1 MIGTTP
7 AELTQHVQGVEVSLA
22 KIYSAADVDVRI
34 VKNPPSIPRQ
44 DTIRLADLHG
54 MMASTTPVQAEQ
66 GELTVHMLVVT
77 KDVDEPETL
86 GVMFDFGTGDPGDM
100 PREGFAVFENAHDGL
115 STVRGNSPQALARE
129 VLLTTAHEL
138 SHVFNLHHADW
149 SGTSFDSGSTIE
161 GYSYTDTVKWSL
173 SPASLAHFKG
183 SCPQALVLPGA
194 GGWPFGMVTAA
205 HAGQHQAFPMDQ
217 YNVVPDSMSAA
228 ARSSTPVALS
238 MATRSSA
245 RDVTA
250 ASPLQLEIAS
260 AKTNYVVG
268 EAIALTVALVNA
280 GDSATEVVPLLNP
293 EYRFLTIAVRGPD
306 QQQFRTY
313 LPPVLRDA
321 RGSASRSLAAKDKVV
336 EEAKVFFGSDG
347 WTFEKPGD
355 YFIEATFPAGPKS
368 PDQYI
373 KSKQLKLTVEESRT
387 LAASRAQRI
396 LTSQAR
402 LGRSQGLYLYMGGG
416 SHLQDAQNSLREV
429 VRVAPESEQAVAARD
444 ALTREALGT
453 LQEQG
458 DKVERLKETERLLG
472 TPAAQNRASVS
483 STGQVETRRD
493 LVRELDEAG
502 LKDLADKQRAV
513 LDRELSRDNAVREL
527 DRRNLVPRL

>member
-1 MIGTTP
+1 
-7 AELTQHVQGVEVSLA
+7 
-22 KIYSAADVDVRI
+22 
-34 VKNPPSIPRQ
+34 
-44 DTIRLADLHG
+44 
-54 MMASTTPVQAEQ
+54 MA
-66 GELTVHMLVVT
+66 
-77 KDVDEPETL
+77 
-86 GVMFDFGTGDPGDM
+86 
-100 PREGFAVFENAHDGL
+100 
-115 STVRGNSPQALARE
+115 
-129 VLLTTAHEL
+129 
-138 SHVFNLHHADW
+138 
-149 SGTSFDSGSTIE
+149 
-161 GYSYTDTVKWSL
+161 
-173 SPASLAHFKG
+173 
-183 SCPQALVLPGA
+183 
-194 GGWPFGMVTAA
+194 
-205 HAGQHQAFPMDQ
+205 
-217 YNVVPDSMSAA
+217 
-228 ARSSTPVALS
+228 
-238 MATRSSA
+238 
-245 RDVTA
+245 
-250 ASPLQLEIAS
+250 
-260 AKTNYVVG
+260 
-268 EAIALTVALVNA
+268 
-280 GDSATEVVPLLNP
+280 
-293 EYRFLTIAVRGPD
+293 
-306 QQQFRTY
+306 
-313 LPPVLRDA
+313 PVLRDA